1 MFEDYINSNGDK
13 IVNDLI
19 ELINIKTVNDMKKPN
34 MPYEDNKLMPSL
46 F

>member
-19 ELINIKTVNDMKKPN
+19 ELINIKTVNDMKN
-34 MPYEDNKLMPSL
+34 RICLMEKGYTRG
-46 F
+46 